1 MNDRNI
7 REHYNNIHNR
17 NMKFSLILN
26 TIHSANLNCKRL
38 YHGAIANS
46 WETDGK
52 QHLFIKLKTLEME
65 VTEYTSIQR

>member
-1 MNDRNI
+1 
-7 REHYNNIHNR
+7 
-17 NMKFSLILN
+17 MKFSLILN